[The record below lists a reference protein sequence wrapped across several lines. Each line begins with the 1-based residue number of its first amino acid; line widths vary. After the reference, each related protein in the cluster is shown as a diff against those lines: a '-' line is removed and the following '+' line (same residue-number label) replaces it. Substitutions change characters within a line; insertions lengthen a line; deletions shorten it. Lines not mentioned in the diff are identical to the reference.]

1 MGGECVQVCDADIYG
16 AAQQRSSLHG
26 PLYDG
31 VKISGRFA
39 QLVHLRHTTREV
51 LKAFWRTAAWQGLIA
66 AVQPDIH
73 THHIDH
79 LITISATDKI

>member
-51 LKAFWRTAAWQGLIA
+51 LKAF
-66 AVQPDIH
+66 
-73 THHIDH
+73 
-79 LITISATDKI
+79 